1 MRTVVEADGVD
12 DPRAEVVH
20 IKDDALG
27 HLVRLGVRVRLGVG
41 VGARPRVRV
50 KLRLRLRVGLGQG
63 WGWG

>member
-12 DPRAEVVH
+12 DPRTEVVH

-27 HLVRLGVRVRLGVG
+27 HLVRLGVRVRFGVG

-50 KLRLRLRVGLGQG
+50 RLRLRVG
-63 WGWG
+63 

>member
-27 HLVRLGVRVRLGVG
+27 HLVRLGREGE
-41 VGARPRVRV
+41 A
-50 KLRLRLRVGLGQG
+50 
-63 WGWG
+63 WGWSWG